1 MRSFWLSAATMLWLS
16 ILCSCLIAAPM
27 SEQEQE
33 WMVSVDNLVLEH
45 IDEME
50 EGFTANEALEKYEEE
65 YRQVLKGRTGVATS
79 KAEMMS
85 TLKKANCVFLT
96 DEHTVSKAQENTVW
110 VLDAMSKGE
119 GPLALVL
126 EWIDASY
133 QAELDKYLRGEL
145 TAEELKDAVR
155 YDELWGFPWAG
166 YKKIIEKAKS
176 LQIPILLADSLIEH
190 KSLAQRD
197 DQVVARMSLFKRENP
212 QTRFLVVYGAFHILG
227 KKHMSD
233 KAAQAGLKPD
243 LYLVGEANQIFWHA
257 LTKYKDTEKF
267 PFLSLGDNIFYIQ
280 NGTPVERHRSY
291 RQYLMDLLGYYDDD
305 FDYPL
310 SEMVDDEQTR
320 FSRLWSKVN

>member
-1 MRSFWLSAATMLWLS
+1 MRSFWQSAATMLWLS
-16 ILCSCLIAAPM
+16 VLCSCLVAAPI
-27 SEQEQE
+27 SDKEHE

-50 EGFTANEALEKYEEE
+50 EGFTANEALEKYEAE
-65 YRQVLKGRTGVATS
+65 YRQVLRGRTGVPVG
-79 KAEMMS
+79 KAEMQKS
-85 TLKKANCVFLT
+85 LAKANCVFLT
-96 DEHTVSKAQENTVW
+96 DEHTVAKAQANTVW
-110 VLDAMSKGE
+110 VLETMSKGQ
-119 GPLALVL
+119 GPVALVL
-126 EWIDASY
+126 EWIDASF
-133 QAELDKYLRGEL
+133 QKDLDQYLRGEI
-145 TAEELKDAVR
+145 TAEELKKTVR
-155 YDELWGFPWAG
+155 YDELWGFPWGG
-166 YKKIIEKAKS
+166 YKAVLEKAKS
-176 LQIPILLADSLIEH
+176 LQIPVLLADSFIEH

-197 DQVVARMSLFKRENP
+197 DQVVARMNLFKKDNP

-227 KKHMSD
+227 KDHMGE
-233 KAAQAGLKPD
+233 KAAKAGLKPD
-243 LYLVGEANQIFWHA
+243 LFLVGEASEIFWQA
-257 LTKYKDTEKF
+257 LTKHKDTEKF